1 MIEKI
6 QKLES
11 EINEKLKSNNVVVR
25 ILGNENK
32 NKGSIIILKDKK
44 IHSIQSLAE
53 KLEVEIMS
61 CSQINII
68 ENSKK
73 IETGL
78 FIEDLE
84 NWIYNLYNPIEYL
97 YKFVGGKLNNR
108 ILTREEI
115 NEISNEL
122 TKDYSEERKNGI
134 AVHRKELDNQPTV
147 EGYLGPM
154 YNGIDYGKIILR
166 YETQEVYDMLSD

>member
-1 MIEKI
+1 MIENI
-6 QKLES
+6 QELES

-25 ILGNENK
+25 ILWNEDK

-44 IHSIQSLAE
+44 INRCF
-53 KLEVEIMS
+53 EIEIIS

-122 TKDYSEERKNGI
+122 TKDYRKKK
-134 AVHRKELDNQPTV
+134 KEWFLV
-147 EGYLGPM
+147 
-154 YNGIDYGKIILR
+154 
-166 YETQEVYDMLSD
+166 

>member
-1 MIEKI
+1 M
-6 QKLES
+6 
-11 EINEKLKSNNVVVR
+11 
-25 ILGNENK
+25 
-32 NKGSIIILKDKK
+32 
-44 IHSIQSLAE
+44 
-53 KLEVEIMS
+53 
-61 CSQINII
+61 
-68 ENSKK
+68 
-73 IETGL
+73 
-78 FIEDLE
+78 E

-122 TKDYSEERKNGI
+122 TKDYSEKRKKGI

-154 YNGIDYGKIILR
+154 YNGFDYGKIILR

>member
-1 MIEKI
+1 MFW
-6 QKLES
+6 
-11 EINEKLKSNNVVVR
+11 NRNHVV
-25 ILGNENK
+25 L
-32 NKGSIIILKDKK
+32 S
-44 IHSIQSLAE
+44 
-53 KLEVEIMS
+53 
-61 CSQINII
+61 INII

-122 TKDYSEERKNGI
+122 TKDYSEERKKGI